1 MIYMYRKQ
9 CFLLSI
15 HLIKGWWTQQH
26 AYIYGTVYLAWIK
39 DKSRRTWLVSLY
51 RKAKRLAPN
60 IILVSENLLNIQSKL
75 AVHCLVNKCSRGI
88 LSLLESLHP
97 YRTDTLRFVLATLEF
112 EYPVLQTYTCIPHA
126 CAGDATLTAAFFIY
140 SSSCNLH
147 ISAIKLA

>member
-112 EYPVLQTYTCIPHA
+112 EFSSTTNIYMYTARMRRWCNFDSCIFHLQLQLQFAYIRH
-126 CAGDATLTAAFFIY
+126 
-140 SSSCNLH
+140 
-147 ISAIKLA
+147 